1 MWEDVLTPDWV
12 FCDLGAACDLPW
24 KSEVLSQGRGLW
36 GNGGCKAQESLA
48 HAQTAAHEP
57 SLLGPSFVSLHPR
70 PGSCLC
76 ATPTGFSENLLYY

>member
-12 FCDLGAACDLPW
+12 FCDLGAGCDLPW

-48 HAQTAAHEP
+48 RGQTAAHEP
-57 SLLGPSFVSLHPR
+57 PAQPSLRLCTLALGPVCHAHWVF
-70 PGSCLC
+70 
-76 ATPTGFSENLLYY
+76 